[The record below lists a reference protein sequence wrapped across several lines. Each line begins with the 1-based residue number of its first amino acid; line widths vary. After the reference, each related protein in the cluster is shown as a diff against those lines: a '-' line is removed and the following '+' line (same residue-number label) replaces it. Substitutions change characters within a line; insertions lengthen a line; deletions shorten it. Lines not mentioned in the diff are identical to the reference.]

1 MASRGAIAGID
12 AEARKRISAFES
24 ALVGRLGIESPPE
37 PPFAR
42 QPELRA
48 AYDLE
53 RHAEFLE
60 RVVVAVLMREDKT
73 DG

>member
-12 AEARKRISAFES
+12 AEARKRISVVEEILARKLSVE
-24 ALVGRLGIESPPE
+24 VPPE

-53 RHAEFLE
+53 RHAGFLE
-60 RVVVAVLMREDKT
+60 AVAMALPPMEVET